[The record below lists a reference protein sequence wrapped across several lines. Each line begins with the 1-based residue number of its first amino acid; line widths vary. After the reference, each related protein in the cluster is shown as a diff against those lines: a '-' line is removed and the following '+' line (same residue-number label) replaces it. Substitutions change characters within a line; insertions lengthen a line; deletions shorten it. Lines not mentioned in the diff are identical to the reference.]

1 MLGCKSSTPART
13 RLWHD
18 LWLRLGSC
26 LAGWLACRA
35 ARGLDVRSHVMNV
48 VAATID
54 ERVSAQQSIMLMAR
68 IEDETKGSKG
78 AG

>member
-1 MLGCKSSTPART
+1 
-13 RLWHD
+13 
-18 LWLRLGSC
+18 
-26 LAGWLACRA
+26 
-35 ARGLDVRSHVMNV
+35 MNV